1 MQNKTDLRVVKSEKA
16 IKEAFLELMKEKG
29 YANITITDITN
40 RAVINRKTF
49 YMHYD
54 SKEQLYDA
62 LADEF
67 IDSLDSDSFFQKLQ
81 GLKGKHQKEII
92 VNLMKK
98 TKEHKELFNI
108 LINDERNSEF
118 LNKLKKKLIKDLV
131 LISHTDIKAKDT
143 HLTFEILSETYF
155 ELFRIVLQWWVNTE
169 GVSTDYVIEMIM
181 EFFSK
186 KPLELLGIDFEEY
199 DWK

>member
-1 MQNKTDLRVVKSEKA
+1 MQNKTDLRFLKSEKA
-16 IKEAFLELMKEKG
+16 IKKAFLELMKEKG
-29 YANITITDITN
+29 YANITITDIAN

-67 IDSLDSDSFFQKLQ
+67 IDYLDSDGFFRRLQ

-92 VNLMKK
+92 VNLMIK
-98 TKEHKELFNI
+98 TKEHKELFNV

-118 LNKLKKKLIKDLV
+118 LSKLKKKLIKDLV

-143 HLTFEILSETYF
+143 HLTFEILSEAYF
-155 ELFRIVLQWWVNTE
+155 ELLRIVLQWWVNTE
-169 GVSTDYVIEMIM
+169 RISTDYVLEMIM

-186 KPLELLGIDFEEY
+186 KPLELLGIDFEEL
-199 DWK
+199 